1 MRTDIVGPLEVTG
14 IMRDIHPDEA
24 YEFLGVQITAAWKAG
39 IGNVMYFALARNSSA
54 EEQAGIAEA
63 LTDKIGPLFHYE
75 PQAISAAGTANFANT
90 IYEFPEPIQFD
101 ENDSMN
107 AWIYNSQAQTCTIV
121 FTVYYRL
128 T

>member
-1 MRTDIVGPLEVTG
+1 MRTDIVGALEKTG
-14 IMRDIHPDEA
+14 IMRDILPDEP
-24 YEFLGVQITAAWKAG
+24 YDFLGVQITAAWKAG

-54 EEQAGIAEA
+54 EEEPGVAEG

-75 PQAISAAGTANFANT
+75 PQAVSAAGTANFANT
-90 IYEFPEPIQFD
+90 IYEFPEPIHFD
-101 ENDSMN
+101 EDDSMN

-128 T
+128 P

>member
-1 MRTDIVGPLEVTG
+1 MRTDIVGPLEFTG
-14 IMRDIHPDEA
+14 IMRDIHPDEP
-24 YEFLGVQITAAWKAG
+24 YDFLGVNITAAWKAG

-54 EEQAGIAEA
+54 EEQAGAAEA
-63 LTDKIGPLFHYE
+63 LNDKIGPLFHYE
-75 PQAISAAGTANFANT
+75 PQAISAAGTANFDNVMWT
-90 IYEFPEPIQFD
+90 FPEPIHFD
-101 ENDSMN
+101 DDDSMN